1 MTCAMFE
8 CLKMMLLIKDE
19 TYLHTRYTHSVLHWS
34 QSLFELLYTL
44 KRKT

>member
-1 MTCAMFE
+1 MTCAMSE
-8 CLKMMLLIKDE
+8 CLKMMLLIKGE
-19 TYLHTRYTHSVLHWS
+19 TYLHTRYTHSALHWP